1 MVQFNTGCCYLSG
14 TNLPIKQ
21 IRLLSSLGTV
31 LSGSFESVLSLPS
44 HQHVHL
50 SITFPEGETQGPTQ
64 NANHTLGLYTSSNE
78 HWKRVKEGKERE
90 RNKSK
95 LKHETGKAKDK
106 TIILIYFRVRFL
118 SDKGSK
124 E

>member
-1 MVQFNTGCCYLSG
+1 MCIF
-14 TNLPIKQ
+14 
-21 IRLLSSLGTV
+21 
-31 LSGSFESVLSLPS
+31 LSLS
-44 HQHVHL
+44 
-50 SITFPEGETQGPTQ
+50 PEGETQGPTQ

-78 HWKRVKEGKERE
+78 HWKRVKEGKERG

-124 E
+124 EWTLTTKDMYNLLQSQRDYMDNYVVSYIEEDSNSGR